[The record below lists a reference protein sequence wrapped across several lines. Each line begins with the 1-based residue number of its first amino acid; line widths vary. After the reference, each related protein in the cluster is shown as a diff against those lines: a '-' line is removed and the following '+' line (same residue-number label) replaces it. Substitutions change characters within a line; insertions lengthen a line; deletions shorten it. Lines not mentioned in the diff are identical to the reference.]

1 MKLESF
7 WPLHSFLL
15 QQKVSVEGNK
25 LPDQRSHFSFSL
37 LKFNPRV
44 KVKSV
49 EAGRGEGGAPL
60 LPPGVEGW
68 LGLQRDR
75 TTSWQNSA
83 ARVT

>member
-49 EAGRGEGGAPL
+49 ELRGEHSGGGME
-60 LPPGVEGW
+60 LPQV
-68 LGLQRDR
+68 
-75 TTSWQNSA
+75 
-83 ARVT
+83 